1 MDIPL
6 KFNNFKIRVI
16 HVYINKTYTFKTVNA
31 YNTEATVKPVL
42 LKLLKLLLLHS
53 TRRHYAQEPF

>member
-42 LKLLKLLLLHS
+42 LKLLLLHS